1 MNIEEGKDASP
12 DGPNTRPK
20 TSRLRWLIAGGC
32 GGVFF
37 LALVSVVVLLLATS
51 EAGDKLERVE
61 MDSTTAATFSPE
73 VQATIQ
79 AVMDSQARGLDGAK
93 VTVHRAYNYQGFS
106 WIEPV
111 EGAKL
116 VAIDVGLADY
126 SVGIDLDDVEI
137 IDGET
142 DENFGSDPDIV
153 FLTDDGEPFSDNQPA
168 QSFGEPIRVLLI
180 YAVRESTGSIKLGYW
195 GKEIMSEPV
204 LLEED
209 GLTLPAP

>member
-1 MNIEEGKDASP
+1 MNIEEEDRDASS
-12 DGPNTRPK
+12 DGPNTRPR

-37 LALVSVVVLLLATS
+37 LALVCVVVLLLATS
-51 EAGDKLERVE
+51 EAGDKERVQ

-73 VQATIQ
+73 MQATIQ
-79 AVMDSQARGLDGAK
+79 TVMDSQARGLDGAK

-116 VAIDVGLADY
+116 VAIDLGLADY
-126 SVGIDLDDVEI
+126 SVGIDLDDVDI
-137 IDGET
+137 IDGQT

-153 FLTDDGEPFSDNQPA
+153 FLTDDGEPFSDNQPS

-180 YAVRESTGSIKLGYW
+180 YAVRESTDSIKLGYW
-195 GKEIMSEPV
+195 GEEIVSKPV

-209 GLTLPAP
+209 GLALPEP